1 MIEMVDGRYVY
12 CIMDWEE
19 KKSPGNFGNIGISE
33 SPVYTIG
40 YKDICAVVSS
50 IPFKQ
55 MDSNM
60 NDIVAHQRVVEAARE
75 MATVLPVRFGVI
87 LKNDEGIKKLLST
100 SYKDYSTKIARVRGK
115 DEIGIKVLLGKASL
129 KKIQEQAQEQ
139 SSEIQKIKSE
149 MSSAQPGASYFMK
162 LRLQDAVKNETLRKI
177 DQMVGEINR
186 ALGSAAE
193 DTKMMKNEVGEI
205 VLNTAYLVDKKKMS
219 EFDSKVKEL
228 RDRFESQGMTIH
240 RSGPWA
246 PYSFC

>member
-1 MIEMVDGRYVY
+1 MEMVDGRYIY
-12 CIMDWEE
+12 CIIDWDQ
-19 KKSPGNFGNIGISE
+19 KKPPANLGNIGISE
-33 SPVYTIG
+33 SPVYTIAH
-40 YKDICAVVSS
+40 KDICAVVSS

-55 MDSNM
+55 MESNM

-75 MATVLPVRFGVI
+75 IGTVLPVRFGVI
-87 LKNDEGIKKLLST
+87 LKNEEGIKKLLT
-100 SYKDYSTKIARVRGK
+100 GSYKDYSAKIVQVRGK

-129 KKIQEQAQEQ
+129 KKIEAQAQEQ
-139 SSEIQKIKSE
+139 SDEIQKIKSE
-149 MSSAQPGASYFMK
+149 ISSAQPGTSYFMK

-186 ALGSAAE
+186 TLGSGAQ

-205 VLNTAYLVDKKKMS
+205 VLNAAYLVDRNKMN
-219 EFDSKVKEL
+219 EFDTKLREL

>member
-1 MIEMVDGRYVY
+1 MVDGRYVY
-12 CIMDWEE
+12 CIMDLGDN
-19 KKSPGNFGNIGISE
+19 PPPNNLGNIGIAE
-33 SPVYTIG
+33 DPVYTVG

-75 MATVLPVRFGVI
+75 IATVLPVRFGVI
-87 LKNDEGIKKLLST
+87 LKNDEGIKKLLAT
-100 SYKDYSTKIARVRGK
+100 SYKDYSVKIARVRGK
-115 DEIGIKVLLGKASL
+115 DEIGIKVLLDKSSL
-129 KKIQEQAQEQ
+129 KKIQTQVQEQ

-149 MSSAQPGASYFMK
+149 ISSAQPGASYFMK

-186 ALGSAAE
+186 ALGGAAE
-193 DTKMMKNEVGEI
+193 DTKMMKNEVGDI
-205 VLNTAYLVDKKKMS
+205 VLNTAYLVDKKKIS
-219 EFDSKVKEL
+219 GFDAKVKEL
-228 RDRFESQGMTIH
+228 RDRFDSQGMTIH